1 MSAASGTR
9 CKRVQEIQGISLGVP
24 KIGIELR
31 SSLLTT
37 TRSEQEKIL
46 LEGTKSC
53 ATIQGFADHGEARNL
68 K

>member
-37 TRSEQEKIL
+37 TDSEQEEKIL
-46 LEGTKSC
+46 LE
-53 ATIQGFADHGEARNL
+53 ARKVVL
-68 K
+68 QYKASLITAKEEI